1 MTTTGHS
8 AQKLSTS
15 TGTVVSVS
23 NSSGTEV
30 YRGTVDSDAVLH
42 WLTGTDQLYV
52 ITPSGVTVIDTST
65 GVWAESP
72 APSELPDE
80 IKALVP

>member
-1 MTTTGHS
+1 
-8 AQKLSTS
+8 
-15 TGTVVSVS
+15 
-23 NSSGTEV
+23 
-30 YRGTVDSDAVLH
+30 VDNDAVLH

-52 ITPSGVTVIDTST
+52 ITTSGVTVIDTST

-72 APSELPDE
+72 VPSELPDE

>member
-1 MTTTGHS
+1 MTTTGLS
-8 AQKLSTS
+8 AQKLSTAS
-15 TGTVVSVS
+15 GPVVSVS

-30 YRGTVDSDAVLH
+30 YRGTVDADAVLH

-52 ITPSGVTVIDTST
+52 ITSGGVTVIDTSA